1 MFDIMKFGRALSNLR
16 KNADMTQN
24 EVADR
29 LNLSRQAIS
38 KYERG
43 ESFPDISV
51 LVLIAELFHVTLDDL
66 IGYGEPTEG
75 ESAILKGAAKGSRD
89 IVAENIED
97 VVNLAPLLKPSLL
110 TKLSGKFKEQGMD
123 ISSLLILA
131 EYLNDDTV
139 SELMENTSFDI
150 FTVDVL
156 EKFIP
161 FLNKQSLE
169 TILERVMNGEADW
182 HLLEPLSPYI
192 DHSVIEAAVIEGV
205 IPDEALNHL
214 RTL

>member
-1 MFDIMKFGRALSNLR
+1 MFDVMKFGRALSNLR

-24 EVADR
+24 EVADK

-51 LVLIAELFHVTLDDL
+51 LVLIAELFDVSLDEL
-66 IGYGEPTEG
+66 IGYGDPTEG
-75 ESAILKGAAKGSRD
+75 ESTILKGAANGSTD
-89 IVAENIED
+89 IVAENIAD

-110 TKLSGKFKEQGMD
+110 TKLSGRFKAQGLD
-123 ISSLLILA
+123 ISTLLILA
-131 EYLNDDTV
+131 DYLNDETV
-139 SELMENTSFDI
+139 EDLIENASFDI

-161 FLNKQSLE
+161 FLNRQSLE
-169 TILERVMNGEADW
+169 TIFERVMNGEADW
-182 HLLEPLSPYI
+182 HLLEPLSPYM

-205 IPDEALNHL
+205 IPDEALDIL
-214 RTL
+214 RG

>member
-1 MFDIMKFGRALSNLR
+1 MFDVMKFGRALSKLR

-24 EVADR
+24 EVADK
-29 LNLSRQAIS
+29 LNLSRQAVS

-51 LVLIAELFHVTLDDL
+51 LVLIAELFDVSLDEL
-66 IGYGEPTEG
+66 IGYGDPTEG
-75 ESAILKGAAKGSRD
+75 ESAILKSAARGKND
-89 IVAENIED
+89 IVAENIAD

-110 TKLSGKFKEQGMD
+110 TKLSGRFKAQGVD
-123 ISSLLILA
+123 ISSLLVLA
-131 EYLNDDTV
+131 DYLSDETV
-139 SELMENTSFDI
+139 SDLMENASFDI

-161 FLNKQSLE
+161 FLNRQSIE
-169 TILERVMNGEADW
+169 NILERVMNGEADW

-192 DHSVIEAAVIEGV
+192 NHSIIEAAVIEGV
-205 IPDEALNHL
+205 IPDEALGILHE
-214 RTL
+214 

>member
-1 MFDIMKFGRALSNLR
+1 MFDVMKFGRALSKLR

-24 EVADR
+24 EVADK

-43 ESFPDISV
+43 ESFPDVSV
-51 LVLIAELFHVTLDDL
+51 LVLIAELFDVSLDEL
-66 IGYGEPTEG
+66 IGYGNPTEG
-75 ESAILKGAAKGSRD
+75 ESTILKDAARGSGD
-89 IVAENIED
+89 IVAENIAD

-110 TKLSGKFKEQGMD
+110 TKLSGRFKAQGLD
-123 ISSLLILA
+123 ISSLLVLA
-131 EYLNDDTV
+131 DYLNDETV
-139 SELMENTSFDI
+139 SDLMENASFDI

-161 FLNKQSLE
+161 FLNRQSIE
-169 TILERVMNGEADW
+169 NIFERVMNGEADW

-192 DHSVIEAAVIEGV
+192 NHSIIEAAVIEGV
-205 IPDEALNHL
+205 IPDEALGILHE
-214 RTL
+214 

>member
-1 MFDIMKFGRALSNLR
+1 MKFGRALSNLR

-24 EVADR
+24 EVADK
-29 LNLSRQAIS
+29 LNLSRQAVS

-51 LVLIAELFHVTLDDL
+51 LVLIAELFEVSLDEL
-66 IGYGEPTEG
+66 IGYGDPTEG
-75 ESAILKGAAKGSRD
+75 ESTILKGAARGKTD
-89 IVAENIED
+89 IVAENIAD

-110 TKLSGKFKEQGMD
+110 TKLSGRFKAQGLD
-123 ISSLLILA
+123 ISSLLVLA
-131 EYLNDDTV
+131 DYLNDETV
-139 SELMENTSFDI
+139 SDLMEKASFDI

-161 FLNKQSLE
+161 FLNRQSIE
-169 TILERVMNGEADW
+169 NILERVMNGEADW

-192 DHSVIEAAVIEGV
+192 NHSIIEAAVIEGV
-205 IPDEALNHL
+205 IPDEALGILHG
-214 RTL
+214 